1 MRYRQQKLSSLIQE
15 ELGKII
21 ARELEFSET
30 LLTITEVAV
39 SDDYSVATLGVSV
52 LPSSKSKETFKKLI
66 ESQGMLR
73 YELSKKL
80 RNKSAPK
87 LNFEMD
93 RGPENAARIEK
104 ILIDDKIIK

>member
-1 MRYRQQKLSSLIQE
+1 MRYRQQKLSSVIQE

-21 ARELEFSET
+21 ARELEFPET
-30 LLTITEVAV
+30 LLTITKVGV

-52 LPSSKSKETFKKLI
+52 LPSSKSKEVLETLVEK
-66 ESQGMLR
+66 QGLLR
-73 YELSKKL
+73 YELSKKI

-87 LNFEMD
+87 LNFEID

-104 ILIDDKIIK
+104 ILIDDKITE